1 MLNKTRNFL
10 KATTAILLSG
20 AIMAG
25 AMTASAQTPE
35 NDVTPLAA
43 VQTLHKT
50 IEIDGLNIFYRE
62 AGPKDAP
69 VILLLHGFPTSSQMF
84 AQLMEDLGDEYHLIA
99 PDYPG
104 FGNSSMPTVDE
115 FDYTFDNLANVV
127 DKFIAAMG
135 LDRYALYVMDYGAP
149 VGFRI
154 ATRHPEKVTALI
166 VQNGNAYVEGLRE
179 FWDPIRAYWAERS
192 DENAEPLRGFFKVG
206 VTEWQYTHGTRN
218 AEVIDPD
225 NWITDQYFLD
235 RPGNNEI
242 QLALFYSYGSNPPL
256 YPEWQEYFRTYQP
269 PTLVVWGKND
279 YIFPA
284 DGAHPYKRDLTNIEF
299 HLLDTGHFALEE
311 DGDVIASEIRDFM
324 ARLEQ

>member
-1 MLNKTRNFL
+1 MFNKIKNTL
-10 KATTAILLSG
+10 KITTALVFAGS
-20 AIMAG
+20 IMAG
-25 AMTASAQTPE
+25 VVASPA
-35 NDVTPLAA
+35 LAA
-43 VQTLHKT
+43 HHETANVENVQTLHKT

-69 VILLLHGFPTSSQMF
+69 TILLLHGFPTSSQMF
-84 AQLMEDLGDEYHLIA
+84 ARLMEDLGDAYHLIA

-127 DKFIAAMG
+127 DKFITAKG
-135 LDRYALYVMDYGAP
+135 LDRYAIYLMDYGAP
-149 VGFRI
+149 VGYRI
-154 ATRHPEKVTALI
+154 AAKHPEKVTGLI
-166 VQNGNAYVEGLRE
+166 VQNGNAYVEGLLE
-179 FWDPIRAYWAERS
+179 FWDPIKAYWADRS
-192 DENAEPLRGFFKVG
+192 EENAEPLRGFFKVG

-218 AEVIDPD
+218 AEVVDPD

-235 RPGNNEI
+235 RPGNNDI

-256 YPEWQEYFRTYQP
+256 YPEWQEYFRDYQP

-284 DGAHPYKRDLTNIEF
+284 EGAEPYKRDLTNLEF

-311 DGDVIASEIRDFM
+311 DGAFIAQEIRDFM
-324 ARLEQ
+324 ARLEE